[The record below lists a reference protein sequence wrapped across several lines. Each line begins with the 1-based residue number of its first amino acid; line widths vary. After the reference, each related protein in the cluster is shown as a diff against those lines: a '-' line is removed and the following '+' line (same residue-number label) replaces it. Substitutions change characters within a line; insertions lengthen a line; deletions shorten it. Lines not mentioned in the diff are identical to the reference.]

1 MTTLHACCEVK
12 LHIVPQVIETKL
24 IVGSVSDVGGVGGL
38 ALEVVHVV
46 LNTSDFET
54 EEAMDLAHPLGVA
67 RSEVV
72 VNSNY
77 VNTTTTCK
85 RIQVCRQSRNERLAL
100 ACAHLGNFALVQD
113 DAADQ
118 LHVEVTHARS
128 AHACFS
134 DDGES
139 LRQNLI
145 EHGALTSLSFVFVG
159 DISDFTLHALFEVGC
174 TCAQLVVRKRL
185 N

>member
-85 RIQVCRQSRNERLAL
+85 RIQVCRQ
-100 ACAHLGNFALVQD
+100 
-113 DAADQ
+113 
-118 LHVEVTHARS
+118 
-128 AHACFS
+128 
-134 DDGES
+134 
-139 LRQNLI
+139 NLI